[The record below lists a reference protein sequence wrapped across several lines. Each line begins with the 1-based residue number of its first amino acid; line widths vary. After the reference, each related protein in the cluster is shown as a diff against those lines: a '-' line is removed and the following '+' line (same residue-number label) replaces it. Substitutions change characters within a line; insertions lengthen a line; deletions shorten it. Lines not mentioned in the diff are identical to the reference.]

1 LDNWQNTF
9 YNFIIKDG
17 ITYSTFQT
25 TCQHAL
31 RSHLNNVLDYM
42 RGNQRQIQTRE
53 KTMKMTLVQ
62 VRRGQQLEKRNKRQK
77 VMMI

>member
-1 LDNWQNTF
+1 
-9 YNFIIKDG
+9 
-17 ITYSTFQT
+17 
-25 TCQHAL
+25 
-31 RSHLNNVLDYM
+31 M

-53 KTMKMTLVQ
+53 NTMKMTLVQ